1 MWIVYAI
8 GSSFFAGITAILAKC
23 GIRRTDSDVATAIRT
38 IVVLLFSWLMVLSTG
53 TIWGIVNID
62 GKTVLFLVLSGLAT
76 GASWMCYYRALQ
88 QGPVSA
94 VAPIDKMSV
103 LVTVAFSYFFLHERL
118 NRKAAAGLLV
128 MTVGTVMM
136 ALL

>member
-1 MWIVYAI
+1 M
-8 GSSFFAGITAILAKC
+8 
-23 GIRRTDSDVATAIRT
+23 
-38 IVVLLFSWLMVLSTG
+38 
-53 TIWGIVNID
+53 
-62 GKTVLFLVLSGLAT
+62 
-76 GASWMCYYRALQ
+76 
-88 QGPVSA
+88 
-94 VAPIDKMSV
+94 APIDKMSV

>member
-1 MWIVYAI
+1 MV
-8 GSSFFAGITAILAKC
+8 L
-23 GIRRTDSDVATAIRT
+23 VAVQKKTRLVRT
-38 IVVLLFSWLMVLSTG
+38 IARRELWMIL
-53 TIWGIVNID
+53 
-62 GKTVLFLVLSGLAT
+62 LSGCAT
-76 GASWMCYYRALQ
+76 GASWLCYYRALQ